1 MTRRRVVV
9 VSCTEID
16 YIRTLGAKTGERG
29 WSGQNPGGRAR
40 SAIVKAKSKVSDVA
54 LRAGVSVA
62 TVSRSFNRPATV
74 REEVRTRVI
83 EVARSLGYSPN
94 PAAKALRMQRTHI
107 VGAVVPTLDYAI
119 YAQML
124 NRFQA
129 ALSTSGYMVFMLAVG
144 FDNTDIYEPVR
155 QLVDRGAEA
164 LLVVGRIEDKRLQA
178 FLEDNRIPTV
188 TTYSYQH
195 DGAFPSIGF
204 DNYAATRQLADYL
217 IRLGHRD
224 IVMISGPTRGNDR
237 QQSRIGAF
245 RDAAA
250 AAGIEKSTHVIER
263 TYSLLEGAAAM
274 RAIHTEFPATTAVM
288 CNSDVFAFGVLSECK
303 NRGIGVPRD
312 LTVTGFDNQD
322 FASLLDPPLTTIGVP
337 ALEMGARSAEALLQ
351 AMKTGRAIA
360 SIRLDTNLI
369 VRSSTASPAKA
380 KC

>member
-1 MTRRRVVV
+1 M
-9 VSCTEID
+9 
-16 YIRTLGAKTGERG
+16 KT
-29 WSGQNPGGRAR
+29 
-40 SAIVKAKSKVSDVA
+40 KTKVSDVA

-74 REEVRTRVI
+74 REEVRKRVI

-124 NRFQA
+124 NSFQA
-129 ALSTSGYMVFMLAVG
+129 TLSTSGYMVFMLAVG

-164 LLVVGRIEDKRLQA
+164 LLIVGRIEDKRLQA
-178 FLEDNRIPTV
+178 FLEDSRIPTV

-204 DNYAATRQLADYL
+204 DNYAATRQLADFL
-217 IRLGHRD
+217 VRLGHRD

-237 QQSRIGAF
+237 QQNRIRAF
-245 RDAAA
+245 RDAACGRRDRSVDPCHRADLLA
-250 AAGIEKSTHVIER
+250 ARGRSRDADRFTRSFPPPRRSCAIATSSRSACCRNARTSGIR
-263 TYSLLEGAAAM
+263 
-274 RAIHTEFPATTAVM
+274 
-288 CNSDVFAFGVLSECK
+288 
-303 NRGIGVPRD
+303 VPND

-322 FASLLDPPLTTIGVP
+322 FAGLLDPPLTTIDVP
-337 ALEMGARSAEALLQ
+337 ALDMGARSAEALLQ
-351 AMKTGRAIA
+351 AMKTRRPIA

-369 VRSSTASPAKA
+369 VRSSTASPRDGAS
-380 KC
+380 

>member
-1 MTRRRVVV
+1 MV
-9 VSCTEID
+9 VSSDEID
-16 YIRTLGAKTGERG
+16 YILTIFGAGVKRTGFAGPKAPADGSGIATMKAKT
-29 WSGQNPGGRAR
+29 
-40 SAIVKAKSKVSDVA
+40 KVSDVA
-54 LRAGVSVA
+54 QRAGVSVA

-74 REEVRTRVI
+74 REEVRKRVI

-124 NRFQA
+124 NSFQA

-164 LLVVGRIEDKRLQA
+164 LLIVGRIEDKRLQA
-178 FLEDNRIPTV
+178 FLEDSRIPTV

-204 DNYAATRQLADYL
+204 DNYAATRQLADFL

-237 QQSRIGAF
+237 QQNRIRAF

-250 AAGIEKSTHVIER
+250 AAGIDRSTHVIER

-274 RAIHTEFPATTAVM
+274 RSIHTEFPATTAVM

-303 NRGIGVPRD
+303 NLGIRVPKD

-322 FASLLDPPLTTIGVP
+322 FAGLLDPPLTTIDVP
-337 ALEMGARSAEALLQ
+337 ALDMGARSAEALLQ
-351 AMKTGRAIA
+351 AMKTRRPIA
-360 SIRLDTNLI
+360 SIRLETNLI
-369 VRSSTASPAKA
+369 VRSSTASPRAGTS
-380 KC
+380 

>member
-1 MTRRRVVV
+1 MSSEQASLDPKRQRGERIVTMR
-9 VSCTEID
+9 
-16 YIRTLGAKTGERG
+16 AKT
-29 WSGQNPGGRAR
+29 
-40 SAIVKAKSKVSDVA
+40 KVSDVA
-54 LRAGVSVA
+54 QRAGVSVA

-74 REEVRTRVI
+74 REEVRKRVI

-119 YAQML
+119 YAKML
-124 NRFQA
+124 NSFQA

-164 LLVVGRIEDKRLQA
+164 LLVVGRIEDKRLQT
-178 FLEDNRIPTV
+178 FLEESRIPTV

-204 DNYAATRQLADYL
+204 DNYAATRQLAEFL

-237 QQSRIGAF
+237 QRNRIRAF

-250 AAGIEKSTHVIER
+250 AVGMEKSTHVIER
-263 TYSLLEGAAAM
+263 VYSLLEGAAAM
-274 RAIHTEFPATTAVM
+274 RTIHADFPATTAIM

-303 NRGIGVPRD
+303 NLRIRVPKD

-322 FASLLDPPLTTIGVP
+322 FSGLLDPPLTTIEVP
-337 ALEMGARSAEALLQ
+337 ALEMGARSAQALLQ
-351 AMKTGRAIA
+351 AMKTRRPIT

-369 VRSSTASPAKA
+369 VRSSTASPRGDAS
-380 KC
+380 